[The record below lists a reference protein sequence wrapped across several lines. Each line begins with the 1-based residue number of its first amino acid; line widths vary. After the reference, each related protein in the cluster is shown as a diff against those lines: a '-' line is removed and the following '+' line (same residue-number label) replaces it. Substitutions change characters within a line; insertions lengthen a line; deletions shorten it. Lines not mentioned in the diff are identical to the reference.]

1 VLRERRPDPSPAYGR
16 RGPRRLATDEIVL
29 DATSLTWSLALLAAA
44 AAGFAVAWAIQHAR
58 ALGRDKTVETLDTER
73 RLLLES
79 VQVTPTPF
87 ALYDAD
93 DTLVTSNASYRE
105 LHEPAFSALPR
116 PIRYRDLMQA
126 VAERTLPP
134 ERVATEV
141 EMRVAAQR
149 NADGAPHD
157 RFYPNGHWLRVTK
170 VRTASGAIAGFAS
183 DITELKKREC
193 ELVAS
198 EGRFR
203 DFAETASDWF
213 WETDLVQRIVF
224 VSDKLSARGLD
235 PRQWLG
241 RSLGEICVASNT
253 EPDKLGS
260 YLSLLRE
267 CSSFRD
273 FTLQFASGDGE
284 DQGELRYVSLS
295 AKAVRAADGTFQ
307 GYRGVGRDVTST
319 ITNAKMLK
327 EAVERAEVA
336 NRTKSQF
343 LANMSH
349 ELRTPLNAILGF
361 SDVMRLGMMAE
372 QAPAHRAY
380 AADIHASGKHLQE
393 LINDLLDLA
402 KIEAGKMELSEERI
416 DLPGLIGEVSAIMA
430 DQIARAGLTLAQQL
444 DPALPRL
451 IVDAR
456 CLRQILFNLLSNA
469 IKFSTDGG
477 CVTIA
482 VTRTATG
489 AVRLSV
495 SDTGIGIA
503 ARDLPRLM
511 EPFSQVDSAHSRRH
525 KGSGLGLT
533 LVRTLAELHGGQVT
547 IESELGRG
555 TSVHIDLP
563 AWRAPQADGRRRAAA
578 D

>member
-1 VLRERRPDPSPAYGR
+1 VLREKSQAVRDLRRR
-16 RGPRRLATDEIVL
+16 RATDEIVL
-29 DATSLTWSLALLAAA
+29 DATSMIWISILPVAA
-44 AAGFAVAWAIQHAR
+44 AAGFAVAWIIQRRRAIRRDR
-58 ALGRDKTVETLDTER
+58 AVAAMESER

-93 DTLVTSNASYRE
+93 DTLVACNASYRE
-105 LHEPAFSALPR
+105 LHEPAFSTVPR
-116 PIRYRDLMQA
+116 PIHYRDLTRA

-134 ERVATEV
+134 DRIEAEV
-141 EMRVAAQR
+141 EKRMAAQR
-149 NADGAPHD
+149 DADGAPHD
-157 RFYPNGHWLRVTK
+157 RYYPNGHWLRVNK

-183 DITELKKREC
+183 DITELKQRES
-193 ELVAS
+193 ELIGS
-198 EGRFR
+198 EARLR

-213 WETDLVQRIVF
+213 WETDLMQRIVF
-224 VSDKLSARGLD
+224 VSDKLTAHGVD
-235 PRQWLG
+235 PRDWLG
-241 RSLGEICVASNT
+241 RSLGEICVSSNT

-267 CSSFRD
+267 CASFRD
-273 FTLQFASGDGE
+273 LTLQFAVGREEGAD
-284 DQGELRYVSLS
+284 ELRYVSMS
-295 AKAVRAADGTFQ
+295 AKAVRAPDGAFQ

-336 NRTKSQF
+336 NRSKSQF

-361 SDVMRLGMMAE
+361 SDVMRLGMMNE
-372 QAPAHRAY
+372 EAPAHRSY
-380 AADIHASGKHLQE
+380 AADIHSSGAHLLE

-416 DLPGLIGEVSAIMA
+416 EVAGLVGEVSTIMA
-430 DQIARAGLTLAQQL
+430 DQIARAGLTLAHRL
-444 DPALPRL
+444 DAGLPQL

-456 CLRQILFNLLSNA
+456 SFRQMLFNLLSNA
-469 IKFSTDGG
+469 IKFSSDGG
-477 CVTIA
+477 HVTIA
-482 VTRTATG
+482 LARAASG
-489 AVRLSV
+489 AIRLSV

-511 EPFSQVDSAHSRRH
+511 EPFAQVDNALSRRH
-525 KGSGLGLT
+525 RGTGLGLT
-533 LVRTLAELHGGQVT
+533 LVRTLAELHGGQLT
-547 IESELGRG
+547 IESQLGRG
-555 TSVHIDLP
+555 TKVHVDLP
-563 AWRAPQADGRRRAAA
+563 DWRAPQLDSRRRAAA

>member
-1 VLRERRPDPSPAYGR
+1 VRRENGR
-16 RGPRRLATDEIVL
+16 SGSCPETGWHATDWIVL
-29 DATSLTWSLALLAAA
+29 NAISIAWILGLPAAA
-44 AAGFAVAWAIQHAR
+44 AIGFGSAWVIQRRRIGQRDQSATAIEA
-58 ALGRDKTVETLDTER
+58 ER

-93 DTLVTSNASYRE
+93 DILVTSNASYRD
-105 LHEPAFSALPR
+105 LHEPAFSTVPR
-116 PIRYRDLMQA
+116 PIHYRDLMRA
-126 VAERTLPP
+126 VAERTLPAD
-134 ERVATEV
+134 RVDAAV
-141 EMRVAAQR
+141 EERVAAQR
-149 NADGAPHD
+149 NADGTPHD
-157 RFYPNGHWLRVTK
+157 RFYPNGHWLRVNT

-183 DITELKKREC
+183 DITELKQRES

-198 EGRFR
+198 EARLR

-213 WETDLVQRIVF
+213 WETDLMQRIVF
-224 VSDKLSARGLD
+224 VSDKLSAHGVD

-241 RSLGEICVASNT
+241 RSLGEICVSSNT

-260 YLSLLRE
+260 FLSLLRD
-267 CSSFRD
+267 CAPFRD
-273 FTLQFASGDGE
+273 LTLQFAVKTDGPGDSG
-284 DQGELRYVSLS
+284 QLRYVSLS
-295 AKAVRAADGTFQ
+295 AKAIHGADGAFL

-319 ITNAKMLK
+319 IENARILK
-327 EAVERAEVA
+327 EAVERAEIA
-336 NRTKSQF
+336 NRAKSQF

-361 SDVMRLGMMAE
+361 SDIMRLGMVPDE
-372 QAPAHRAY
+372 HAPVHRGY
-380 AADIHASGKHLQE
+380 AADIHSSGTHLLE

-402 KIEAGKMELSEERI
+402 KIEAGKI
-416 DLPGLIGEVSAIMA
+416 DLSDELIEVGGLVGEVATIMA
-430 DQIARAGLTLAQQL
+430 EQMSRGGLTFVQKL
-444 DPALPRL
+444 DPNLPQL
-451 IVDAR
+451 VADAR
-456 CLRQILFNLLSNA
+456 SLRQILFNLLSNA

-477 CVTIA
+477 RVTVA
-482 VTRTATG
+482 LARATPD

-503 ARDLPRLM
+503 ERDLPRLM
-511 EPFSQVDSAHSRRH
+511 QPFTQVDNAHSRRH
-525 KGSGLGLT
+525 KGTGLGLT

-563 AWRAPQADGRRRAAA
+563 DWRAPQPGVRRLAAA